1 MPIGQWSGATMD
13 SSCRRSVLSLPH
25 SLHLADVAL
34 STGERRRD
42 ALRSPAHLPAGFR
55 LQRHYKLESSQ
66 YGLVRP
72 TRGPR
77 WGQVRVGE
85 SPDYGA
91 VALLAAVTVGCW
103 LGSVTVHVTG
113 SVVATQ

>member
-1 MPIGQWSGATMD
+1 MD
-13 SSCRRSVLSLPH
+13 SSCRGSVLSLSH

-34 STGERRRD
+34 STGERCRD
-42 ALRSPAHLPAGFR
+42 ALRSPGHLLAGSR
-55 LQRHYKLESSQ
+55 LQRDYKLESSQ
-66 YGLVRP
+66 YSPRRP

-77 WGQVRVGE
+77 WTQVRVGE

-91 VALLAAVTVGCW
+91 VAPLAAVTVGSW
-103 LGSVTVHVTG
+103 PGSVTVHVTG